1 MLVLQATNIGARRP
15 GYEATTALPKNSKK
29 QDPITFQEENTLLVN
44 HNTGCT
50 YSEAHHMK

>member
-1 MLVLQATNIGARRP
+1 MLVLRATNIGARRP